1 MKLAVVEL
9 IDVTIEQRNRELTEI
24 RRICEELEI
33 DYQEFPVNVLPVGD
47 WFDPDT
53 VCIVRG
59 SVKNRK
65 MWLDK
70 ITEMEYRGCTMIN
83 TRNCIEVCNDKYR
96 TYLALNQ
103 VGLHQPNTVLVP
115 SEYDNL
121 IDHVIQEAGLQ
132 YPMVLKTLEGSYG
145 VGVALM
151 ESTLGLKGVI
161 QAMNTRIDWD
171 GAILQEYIPHSGDI
185 RAHVVD
191 NEIFGSMFR
200 TPPPGDFRTN
210 IARGG
215 QGIVCELTELEKEH
229 CKLAAN
235 AVGARWC
242 GVDFIPSDDREN
254 ISPKIIEVNCAAETG
269 GLEAALA
276 GKDDEES
283 APLLRKIIEHFMVE
297 K

>member
-9 IDVTIEQRNRELTEI
+9 IDVNIDHRNRELVEI

-47 WFDPDT
+47 WFDSDT
-53 VCIVRG
+53 VCNVRG

-115 SEYDNL
+115 SEYDGL
-121 IDHVIQEAGLQ
+121 IDHVIQESGLQ
-132 YPMVLKTLEGSYG
+132 FPLVLKTLEGSYG

-151 ESTLGLKGVI
+151 ESILGLKGVI
-161 QAMNTRIDWD
+161 QAMNTRIDWE
-171 GAILQEYIPHSGDI
+171 GAILQEFIPHSGDI

-191 NEIFGSMFR
+191 DQIFGCMFR

-215 QGIVCELTELEKEH
+215 QGIICELTELEKEH

-242 GVDFIPSDDREN
+242 GVDFIPSDDRES

-269 GLEAALA
+269 GLEAALV

>member
-9 IDVTIEQRNRELTEI
+9 IDVNIDHRNRELVEI

-47 WFDPDT
+47 WFDSDT
-53 VCIVRG
+53 LCIVRG

-96 TYLALNQ
+96 SYLALNQ

-115 SEYDNL
+115 SEYDSL
-121 IDHVIQEAGLQ
+121 IDHVVQEAGLQ
-132 YPMVLKTLEGSYG
+132 FPLVLKTLEGSYG

-151 ESTLGLKGVI
+151 ESTIGLKGVI
-161 QAMNTRIDWD
+161 QAMNTRIDWE
-171 GAILQEYIPHSGDI
+171 GAILQEYIPHSRDI

-215 QGIVCELTELEKEH
+215 QGIICELTELEKEH

-235 AVGARWC
+235 AVGARWS

-254 ISPKIIEVNCAAETG
+254 IPPKIIEVNCAAETG
-269 GLEAALA
+269 GLEAALV

>member
-47 WFDPDT
+47 WFDSDT
-53 VCIVRG
+53 LCIVRG

-83 TRNCIEVCNDKYR
+83 TRSCIEVCNDKYR

-161 QAMNTRIDWD
+161 QAMNTRVDWD

-269 GLEAALA
+269 GLEAALV